1 MDSLRT
7 LPAAVR
13 ARLSGRPDSEH
24 GQALVRLVIAFLIL
38 SYLGWLRLR
47 GQGAWIDAP
56 LAVMA
61 GEAVI
66 AAAIMGAI
74 LLRPGVSHVR
84 RWVGMVTDYA
94 TLATLMLLG
103 GAEMA
108 PLYVIILW
116 VTIGNGMRYGRNY
129 LRSASGLAAVSFLAV
144 ILFSDYWQQQ
154 PHLAAGL
161 LIGAVAVPM
170 YLSSLLHDLH
180 RATAEAKRANEAKSR
195 FLASMSHEFRSPLNG
210 IIGMAELLRSMKL
223 DAEQRECAEVIHTSA
238 HSLLLLVDDVLDISA
253 IEAGKLSRKDA
264 DFELPEV
271 LRRVRQML
279 QPQAEAKSLRL
290 SVEQDE
296 DVPSSLHGDGAY
308 LTQILLNLVHNAIKF
323 TPAGSVSLRVSL
335 LEGGEGRARLRFSV
349 RDTGIGI
356 PDEHKQRIFQA
367 FEQVDSGPS
376 RRFGGT
382 GLGTTIAQTLAR
394 LMGGEVALGDNP
406 GGGSHFW
413 ADVPFEVRAVEVE
426 PEPGTGHRHSNVVSF
441 DDPFVRHRARV
452 RGLRILVAD
461 DQHAN
466 RRVLV
471 RILEK
476 AGHAV
481 VTATNGDEA
490 LDRLEDGGIDL
501 AILDMHMPQVS
512 GIDVIKHLRFM
523 QAGGPRTPVIV
534 LSADATP
541 QASEQAG
548 AAGARAFLTKP
559 VVVGKL
565 LETIAETVRAQDQAP
580 QEAARPVDDLVQPA
594 PAHSELL
601 EELAEMGLG
610 DEFLVSFVDQCLK
623 DAASCV
629 VNLGEAGRRRDWGEF
644 RDAAHALKGIV
655 QNLGAWTIAER
666 CQHIMRAGDDFLG
679 REHGRLVDELGTQL
693 HVTAQQSKREVE
705 RILRSHASPGD
716 AGHGGPRPDAS

>member
-1 MDSLRT
+1 MNSPRT
-7 LPAAVR
+7 LFATVR
-13 ARLSGRPDSEH
+13 ARLEGRPDSEH
-24 GQALVRLVIAFLIL
+24 AQALVRLIIASLIL
-38 SYLGWLRLR
+38 TYLTLLSFG
-47 GQGAWIDAP
+47 GHGADVDRM
-56 LAVMA
+56 LKVMA
-61 GEAVI
+61 AEVVVAAGI
-66 AAAIMGAI
+66 MAAILA
-74 LLRPGVSHVR
+74 RPGVSHLR
-84 RWVGMVTDYA
+84 RWVGMITDYA
-94 TLATLMLLG
+94 TLATLMLLS
-103 GAEMA
+103 APELS

-116 VTIGNGMRYGRNY
+116 VTIGNGMRYGRRY
-129 LRSASGLAAVSFLAV
+129 LASASALAALSFLAV
-144 ILFSDYWQQQ
+144 ITFSDYWQQQ
-154 PHLAAGL
+154 RYLAAGL
-161 LIGAVAVPM
+161 LIGLIAVPM
-170 YLSSLLHDLH
+170 YLSSLLRDLN
-180 RATAEAKRANEAKSR
+180 RVTEEAKRANEAKSR

-210 IIGMAELLRSMKL
+210 IIGMSELLRNMKL

-253 IEAGKLSRKDA
+253 IEAGKLKRKDA

-271 LRRVRQML
+271 LARVRQML
-279 QPQAEAKSLRL
+279 QPQAEAKSLQLTVDTDGR
-290 SVEQDE
+290 
-296 DVPSSLHGDGAY
+296 VPPSLHGDGAY

-323 TPAGSVSLRVSL
+323 TSRGSVALRVSL
-335 LEGGEGRARLRFSV
+335 LDGGAGTARLRFSV

-394 LMGGEVALGDNP
+394 LMGGELGLDDNA

-413 ADVPFEVRAVEVE
+413 ADIPFEVRAVEADPVHA
-426 PEPGTGHRHSNVVSF
+426 GGAGNVVAF

-452 RGLRILVAD
+452 RSLRVLVAD

-476 AGHAV
+476 AGHTV
-481 VTATNGDEA
+481 LTATNGDEA
-490 LDRLEDGGIDL
+490 LDRLEGGGIDL

-523 QAGGPRTPVIV
+523 QAGGPRTPSIV

-541 QASEQAG
+541 QAAEQATE
-548 AAGARAFLTKP
+548 AGARAFLTKP
-559 VVVGKL
+559 VAVARL
-565 LETIAETVRAQDQAP
+565 LETIAETMKAQDPPAQ
-580 QEAARPVDDLVQPA
+580 QETRAVADLVQPG

-610 DEFLVSFVDQCLK
+610 EDFLVSFVDQCLK

-629 VNLGEAGRRRDWGEF
+629 VNLGDTARQRNWSEF

-655 QNLGAWTIAER
+655 QNLGASGMAER
-666 CQHIMRAGDDFLG
+666 CQQIMRAGDAFLV

-693 HVTAQQSKREVE
+693 HVTVQQSKREVA
-705 RILRSHASPGD
+705 RILRTGSSGD
-716 AGHGGPRPDAS
+716 AEHGGGSRPDAS

>member
-1 MDSLRT
+1 MGSLAT
-7 LPAAVR
+7 LFAA
-13 ARLSGRPDSEH
+13 ARGRLGGRPDSEH
-24 GQALVRLVIAFLIL
+24 AQALVRLVIAFLIL
-38 SYLGWLRLR
+38 AYLGWLRLGGYGEEVER
-47 GQGAWIDAP
+47 TF
-56 LAVMA
+56 LVMA
-61 GEAVI
+61 AEAVV
-66 AAAIMGAI
+66 AAAIMVAI
-74 LLRPGVSHVR
+74 LVRPGVSHLR

-94 TLATLMLLG
+94 TLATLMLLSG
-103 GAEMA
+103 PQLA

-116 VTIGNGMRYGRNY
+116 VTIGNGMRYGRDY
-129 LRSASGLAAVSFLAV
+129 LVSASALASLSFLAV
-144 ILFSDYWQQQ
+144 IAFSGYWQEQRY
-154 PHLAAGL
+154 LAGGL
-161 LIGAVAVPM
+161 LIGLIAVPM

-180 RATAEAKRANEAKSR
+180 RVTAEAKRANEAKSR

-210 IIGMAELLRSMKL
+210 IIGMSELLRNMKL

-253 IEAGKLSRKDA
+253 IEAGKLKRKDA

-271 LRRVRQML
+271 LRRVQQML

-290 SVEQDE
+290 TVDADA

-323 TPAGSVSLRVSL
+323 TSSGSVGLRVSL
-335 LEGGEGRARLRFSV
+335 LGENTSGARLRFSV

-394 LMGGEVALGDNP
+394 LMEGELGLDDNP

-413 ADVPFEVRAVEVE
+413 ADLPFEVRTAQAEAVQAGV
-426 PEPGTGHRHSNVVSF
+426 RHGATNVVAF

-476 AGHAV
+476 AGHTV
-481 VTATNGDEA
+481 LTATNGDEA
-490 LDRLEDGGIDL
+490 LDRLESEGVDL
-501 AILDMHMPQVS
+501 AVLDMHMPQVS

-523 QAGGPRTPVIV
+523 QAGSARTPVIV

-541 QASEQAG
+541 QASEQAT

-559 VVVGKL
+559 VAVARL
-565 LETIAETVRAQDQAP
+565 LETIAETMKVQEPKDARAVA
-580 QEAARPVDDLVQPA
+580 DLVPTA

-610 DEFLVSFVDQCLK
+610 EDFLVSFVDQCLK

-629 VNLGEAGRRRDWGEF
+629 VSLGDTGHRRDWGEF

-655 QNLGAWTIAER
+655 QNLGAWSIAER
-666 CQHIMRAGDDFLG
+666 CQQIMRASDEFLA
-679 REHGRLVDELGTQL
+679 REHGRLVDEIGTQL
-693 HVTAQQSKREVE
+693 HVTVQQSKREVE
-705 RILRSHASPGD
+705 RILRNHPVGD
-716 AGHGGPRPDAS
+716 TEHGGGPRPDAS

>member
-1 MDSLRT
+1 MDRLAA
-7 LPAAVR
+7 LLAAVR
-13 ARLSGRPDSEH
+13 GRLSGRPDSEH
-24 GQALVRLVIAFLIL
+24 AQALVRLVIAFLIVA
-38 SYLGWLRLR
+38 YLGWLRF
-47 GQGAWIDAP
+47 GGHGAGVGST
-56 LAVMA
+56 LLVMA
-61 GEAVI
+61 AEAVV
-66 AAAIMGAI
+66 AAAIMAAI
-74 LLRPGVSHVR
+74 LARPGVSHVR

-94 TLATLMLLG
+94 TLATLMLLSG
-103 GAEMA
+103 PELA

-116 VTIGNGMRYGRNY
+116 VTIGNGMRYGRQY
-129 LRSASGLAAVSFLAV
+129 LVSASALASLSFLAV
-144 ILFSDYWQQQ
+144 IVFSGYWQQQ
-154 PHLAAGL
+154 RYLAGGL
-161 LIGAVAVPM
+161 LIGLIAVPM

-180 RATAEAKRANEAKSR
+180 RVTAEAKRANEAKSR

-210 IIGMAELLRSMKL
+210 LIGMAELLRNMKL

-253 IEAGKLSRKDA
+253 IEAGKLKRKDA

-271 LRRVRQML
+271 LRRVQQML

-290 SVEQDE
+290 TVDADP

-323 TPAGSVSLRVSL
+323 TSSGSVALRVSL
-335 LEGGEGRARLRFSV
+335 QEETTAGARLRFSV

-394 LMGGEVALGDNP
+394 LMGGELGLGDNP

-413 ADVPFEVRAVEVE
+413 ADLPFEVRTVQADAVR
-426 PEPGTGHRHSNVVSF
+426 PGTRHGADNVVAF

-452 RGLRILVAD
+452 RGLRVLVAD

-476 AGHAV
+476 AGHTV
-481 VTATNGDEA
+481 ITATNGDEA
-490 LDRLEDGGIDL
+490 LDRLESENIDL
-501 AILDMHMPQVS
+501 AILDLHMPQVS

-523 QAGGPRTPVIV
+523 QAGSTRTPVIV

-541 QASEQAG
+541 QASEQAT

-559 VVVGKL
+559 VAVARL
-565 LETIAETVRAQDQAP
+565 LETIAETMKVQELKEARAVA
-580 QEAARPVDDLVQPA
+580 DLVPSA
-594 PAHSELL
+594 PANSELL

-610 DEFLVSFVDQCLK
+610 EEFLVSFVDQCLK

-629 VNLGEAGRRRDWGEF
+629 VNLGETGRRRDWGEF

-655 QNLGAWTIAER
+655 QNLGAWSIAER
-666 CQHIMRAGDDFLG
+666 CQQIMRASDEFLA
-679 REHGRLVDELGTQL
+679 REHGRLVDEVGTQL
-693 HVTAQQSKREVE
+693 HVTAQQSKREIE
-705 RILRSHASPGD
+705 RILRSHPVGD
-716 AGHGGPRPDAS
+716 AEQGGGPRPDAS